1 MSDRSTPLR
10 LRGLPLFGNLW
21 ELRRDPAALLRRV
34 LAECGD
40 VGAFTIGP
48 RAVTVVASAELA
60 REVLVDDADSYEKG
74 PVVRTFSR
82 PILGDGLISVEN
94 ARHRENRRVV
104 APAFGPKAL
113 VRYGAIM
120 SELAEETV
128 SSWEEGATID
138 VGEEM
143 NRFALRVV
151 GRTLFSVDL
160 GREQPELSEAIAIV
174 QRWVTAQIKR
184 PVPLPL
190 GKRVRDAIARLDAS
204 IARLIAERR
213 SGGPDDLLAAL
224 VQAGLDDRRIRD
236 EAMTLFLAGHE
247 TSASALTWSLDLL
260 MRHPEHW
267 SSPPEQVF
275 SETLR
280 LYPSVHS
287 LGRQA
292 SRPVR
297 LGSFRLPRG
306 AIVIVS
312 PYLMHRREAYFPRP
326 ESFDPRRFLEPSF
339 PKFSYLPFGAGPRA
353 CLGGQFAT
361 MEATTL
367 LSTVSRSVVLTN
379 MDPSPNEIEMLV
391 TLRPRR
397 AIRARVERRRFS

>member
-1 MSDRSTPLR
+1 MI
-10 LRGLPLFGNLW
+10 GNLL

-48 RAVTVVASAELA
+48 RAVTVIASAELA
-60 REVLVDDADSYEKG
+60 RQVLVDDADAYEKG

-82 PILGDGLISVEN
+82 PILGDGLISIDN
-94 ARHRENRRVV
+94 ARHREHRRIV

-113 VRYGAIM
+113 AGYAKVMA
-120 SELAEETV
+120 EVAEETV
-128 SSWEEGATID
+128 SSWEDGATID

-143 NRFALRVV
+143 TRLALRVV

-160 GREQPELSEAIAIV
+160 GREQPELSEAIATV

-184 PVPLPL
+184 PFPFPLTPS
-190 GKRVRDAIARLDAS
+190 VRAAIARLDAA

-213 SGGPDDLLAAL
+213 RGGPDDLLAAL
-224 VQAGLDDRRIRD
+224 VHTELGDRQIRD

-247 TSASALTWSLDLL
+247 TSAGAMTWAIDLL
-260 MRHPEHW
+260 MRHPDAWALPFEH
-267 SSPPEQVF
+267 VF

-292 SRPVR
+292 SRSVR
-297 LGSFRLPRG
+297 LGSFELPRG

-312 PYLMHRREAYFPRP
+312 PFLMHRREAYFPRP
-326 ESFDPRRFLEPSF
+326 DLFDPSRFAAPTF

-361 MEATTL
+361 MEATTM
-367 LSTVSRSVVLTN
+367 LSAIARSVRLEPL
-379 MDPSPNEIEMLV
+379 DPSPNDVEMLV
-391 TLRPRR
+391 TLRPKRE
-397 AIRARVERRRFS
+397 IRAKVTRQG

>member
-10 LRGLPLFGNLW
+10 LRGLPLIGNLW

-40 VGAFTIGP
+40 VGAFTVGP

-60 REVLVDDADSYEKG
+60 REVLVDDADAYEKG
-74 PVVRTFSR
+74 PVVRSFSR
-82 PILGDGLISVEN
+82 PILGDGLISIEN
-94 ARHRENRRVV
+94 ARHREHRRIV

-113 VRYGAIM
+113 VRYAKTMAEI
-120 SELAEETV
+120 AEETV
-128 SSWEEGATID
+128 SSWEDGATID

-143 NRFALRVV
+143 TRFALRVV

-160 GREQPELSEAIAIV
+160 GLEQPELSDAIAVV

-184 PVPLPL
+184 PFPFPL
-190 GKRVRDAIARLDAS
+190 GREVRAAIARLDAA
-204 IARLIAERR
+204 IAGLIAERR

-224 VQAGLDDRRIRD
+224 VRTSFGDRQIRD

-247 TSASALTWSLDLL
+247 TSAAAMTWAIDLL
-260 MRHPEHW
+260 MRHPSHW
-267 SSPPEQVF
+267 SSPFEQVF

-292 SRPVR
+292 ARPVR

-306 AIVIVS
+306 AIVVVS
-312 PYLMHRREAYFPRP
+312 PFLMHRREAYFSRA
-326 ESFDPRRFLEPSF
+326 EQFDPARFASPSF
-339 PKFSYLPFGAGPRA
+339 PKFAYLPFGAGPRA

-361 MEATTL
+361 LEATAM
-367 LSTVSRSVVLTN
+367 LSAIARSVTLTPV
-379 MDPSPNEIEMLV
+379 DRAPNPIEMLV
-391 TLRPRR
+391 TLRPARPVR
-397 AIRARVERRRFS
+397 AQVERRRFS

>member
-1 MSDRSTPLR
+1 M
-10 LRGLPLFGNLW
+10 
-21 ELRRDPAALLRRV
+21 

-60 REVLVDDADSYEKG
+60 REVLVDDADAYEKG
-74 PVVRTFSR
+74 PVVRSFSR

-94 ARHRENRRVV
+94 ARHREHRRIV
-104 APAFGPKAL
+104 APAFGPRAL
-113 VRYGAIM
+113 ARYGAIM
-120 SELAEETV
+120 TELAEETV
-128 SSWEEGATID
+128 SSWEGVID

-184 PVPLPL
+184 PIPLPL
-190 GKRVRDAIARLDAS
+190 GKHVRAAIARLDAA
-204 IARLIAERR
+204 IARLVAERR
-213 SGGPDDLLAAL
+213 SGGPEDLLASL

-247 TSASALTWSLDLL
+247 TSASALTWALDLL
-260 MRHPEHW
+260 MRNPQHW
-267 SSPPEQVF
+267 TSPPEQVF

-326 ESFDPRRFLEPSF
+326 ERFDPARFTEPSF

-361 MEATTL
+361 LEATTL
-367 LSTVSRSVVLTN
+367 LSVAARSVVLTSV
-379 MDPSPNEIEMLV
+379 DPSANDIEMLV